1 MVVLVNPNN
10 PTGVLL
16 TRDELE
22 EAKRLCEDAGAWL
35 VVDNTYEHF
44 TFEPEQAHVCV
55 SGDRVINIFSFSK
68 AFGMMGWR
76 VGYLAY
82 PNGDPRVGEE
92 LAKVQDTIPICPTQ
106 ISQEVALGAL
116 EAGRGW
122 AEERVAGL
130 ARNREAVAAAFGRLG
145 AESVWGDSAIYLFG
159 KLPGEYRRPRR
170 REGPRT
176 D

>member
-1 MVVLVNPNN
+1 M
-10 PTGVLL
+10 
-16 TRDELE
+16 
-22 EAKRLCEDAGAWL
+22 
-35 VVDNTYEHF
+35 
-44 TFEPEQAHVCV
+44 
-55 SGDRVINIFSFSK
+55 
-68 AFGMMGWR
+68 
-76 VGYLAY
+76 GYLAY

-130 ARNREAVAAAFGRLG
+130 SANRAAVAAAFSRLG

-159 KLPGEYRRPRR
+159 ECGRSSAGRAR
-170 REGPRT
+170 G
-176 D
+176 

>member
-1 MVVLVNPNN
+1 M
-10 PTGVLL
+10 
-16 TRDELE
+16 
-22 EAKRLCEDAGAWL
+22 
-35 VVDNTYEHF
+35 
-44 TFEPEQAHVCV
+44 
-55 SGDRVINIFSFSK
+55 GD
-68 AFGMMGWR
+68 
-76 VGYLAY
+76 LAY

-130 ARNREAVAAAFGRLG
+130 SANRAAVAAAFSRLG

-159 KLPGEYRRPRR
+159 ECGRSSAGRARGLTPTDTALPSKANSRSTVSTTRR
-170 REGPRT
+170 RWNGSSGGTASP
-176 D
+176 